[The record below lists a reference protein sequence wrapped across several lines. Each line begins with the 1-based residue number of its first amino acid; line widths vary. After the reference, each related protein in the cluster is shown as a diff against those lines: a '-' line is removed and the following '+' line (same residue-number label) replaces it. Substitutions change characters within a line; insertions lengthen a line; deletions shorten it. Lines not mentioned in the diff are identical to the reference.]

1 MWHLQKFRGQPGCGP
16 LLFSIFFS
24 ISVFPHPLSVS
35 LWFGSI
41 CSTVGDTEGV
51 QGKRWMSMYLGAA
64 GSSLLTTS
72 LGPPYF
78 PPSILCVFYSCF
90 LFNLVFIIVVHRM
103 VCQHKLFSDWRLKP
117 VIEFQRQMEC
127 RLSIR
132 VLTET
137 IWVCIPACH
146 AWLWGPGHSF
156 LILIIS
162 AAKLR
167 GGHL

>member
-1 MWHLQKFRGQPGCGP
+1 MWHLQKFKGQPGCGP
-16 LLFSIFFS
+16 LLFSIFFFS
-24 ISVFPHPLSVS
+24 NFSPPSECIFVVWLHLFHSWRHRRCSGEVLDERVSRSSRVLLAHDLSGTTLLSSQHPLC
-35 LWFGSI
+35 L
-41 CSTVGDTEGV
+41 
-51 QGKRWMSMYLGAA
+51 
-64 GSSLLTTS
+64 
-72 LGPPYF
+72 
-78 PPSILCVFYSCF
+78 

-117 VIEFQRQMEC
+117 VIEFQRQMER

-137 IWVCIPACH
+137 IWVCISACH
-146 AWLWGPGHSF
+146 AWLWGPGYSF